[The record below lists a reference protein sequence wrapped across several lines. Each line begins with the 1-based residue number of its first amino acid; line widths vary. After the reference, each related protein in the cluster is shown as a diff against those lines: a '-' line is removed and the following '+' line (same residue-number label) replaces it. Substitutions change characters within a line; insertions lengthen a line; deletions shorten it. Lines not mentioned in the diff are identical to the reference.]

1 MSYFRWSPASA
12 VHLFICYGLNIYN
25 VNTFSNMFPNI
36 IIDKDPPFSKMKHYS
51 SVYSIADGSTEWAEN
66 SEG

>member
-1 MSYFRWSPASA
+1 
-12 VHLFICYGLNIYN
+12 
-25 VNTFSNMFPNI
+25 MFPNI

-51 SVYSIADGSTEWAEN
+51 SVYSIADGSTKWAEN